1 MEEQIIIFLK
11 ETLIFNFFL
20 KNSILENSKEII
32 CYRGAEITNLP
43 PNAIEIC
50 ILRLFN
56 RFIIK

>member
-1 MEEQIIIFLK
+1 MEEQIITFLK
-11 ETLIFNFFL
+11 EKLIFIFL
-20 KNSILENSKEII
+20 KNSILKNSKEII

-56 RFIIK
+56 KFIIK